1 MDSSSSDFYDA
12 YKYIL
17 TKIIKCDGI
26 ENLSSKDKRKMLK
39 LLRENP
45 LLDARQ
51 GPAGPTGPR
60 GPQGL
65 VGPQGPR
72 GDCVDCNEI
81 PNDIEKI
88 SNLKNANEYYD
99 FVKSLQG
106 LTTFP
111 PEYMSESSVMPYYKH
126 DKSGVY
132 IINKLSSS
140 SPSNEIQIRKMKLAL
155 ALLKEEDNLN
165 LSCWRFN
172 QDNNFIR
179 AVDNNTDK
187 NRYNMLDREMC
198 ISSDVTL
205 LREFMNTS
213 QGNQSFWITVFP
225 LHVKIAQ
232 LIFKNDTWN
241 PIIKYNGSVRG
252 VTSVTGLTP
261 SDKGENANL
270 ILNVTYAR
278 LNPDN
283 TQTGASSGIGLT
295 KAALIVDKTYEA
307 KPGCCCKL
315 QTPLINYKEYDVD
328 PVPLDT
334 FMVFQVQYIA
344 SDQNIVLLTNNKDGE
359 LIVDSNVPVLFDDRE
374 SL

>member
-1 MDSSSSDFYDA
+1 
-12 YKYIL
+12 
-17 TKIIKCDGI
+17 
-26 ENLSSKDKRKMLK
+26 
-39 LLRENP
+39 
-45 LLDARQ
+45 
-51 GPAGPTGPR
+51 
-60 GPQGL
+60 
-65 VGPQGPR
+65 
-72 GDCVDCNEI
+72 
-81 PNDIEKI
+81 
-88 SNLKNANEYYD
+88 
-99 FVKSLQG
+99 

-111 PEYMSESSVMPYYKH
+111 PEYINESSEMPYYKH
-126 DKSGVY
+126 DASGVY

-140 SPSNEIQIRKMKLAL
+140 SSQIRKMKLAL

-172 QDNNFIR
+172 QNNQFIR
-179 AVDNNTDK
+179 AVDNDVDK

-198 ISSDVTL
+198 ISGEITL

-225 LHVKIAQ
+225 LHVDIAR
-232 LIFKNDTWN
+232 LILKNNTWD

-252 VTSVTGLTP
+252 VTSVTGLNS

-283 TQTGASSGIGLT
+283 TQTGSSSGIGLT

-315 QTPLINYKEYDVD
+315 QTPLINYREIDVD

-344 SDQNIVLLTNNKDGE
+344 SDQNIVLLTNNKKGE
-359 LIVDSNVPVLFDDRE
+359 LIVDSNIPVLFDDKE
-374 SL
+374 S

>member
-1 MDSSSSDFYDA
+1 MSSSSFNF
-12 YKYIL
+12 KHIL
-17 TKIIKCDGI
+17 KNLIKCNED
-26 ENLSSKDKRKMLK
+26 LSSSSKRKLLK
-39 LLRENP
+39 LLKES
-45 LLDARQ
+45 DFVA
-51 GPAGPTGPR
+51 GPAGPAGP
-60 GPQGL
+60 
-65 VGPQGPR
+65 VGPAGPA
-72 GDCVDCNEI
+72 GNSNDTPILLDEI
-81 PNDIEKI
+81 SD
-88 SNLKNANEYYD
+88 LKTAEEYYD
-99 FVKSLQG
+99 FVKSLQL

-111 PEYMSESSVMPYYKH
+111 PEYINEFSSEMPYYKH
-126 DKSGVY
+126 DASGVY
-132 IINKLSSS
+132 IINKLSSSS

-165 LSCWRFN
+165 LSCWKFD
-172 QDNNFIR
+172 QDNKFFR

-232 LIFKNDTWN
+232 LILKNDTWN
-241 PIIKYNGSVRG
+241 PVIKYNGSVRG
-252 VTSVTGLTP
+252 VTSVTGLNS

-270 ILNVTYAR
+270 MLNVTYAR

-315 QTPLINYKEYDVD
+315 QTPLINYKEIDVD

-344 SDQNIVLLTNNKDGE
+344 SDQNIVLLTNNKHGE
-359 LIVDSNVPVLFDDRE
+359 LIVDSNVPVLFDDKE